1 MEENININREMIH
14 SRLVHFV
21 RGMKHSY
28 ATVKSFMDDHSLNW
42 EMTSLFF
49 FYILSGCKEGYRDR
63 DLFGL
68 KLFMNMRAF
77 THFIF
82 MR

>member
-28 ATVKSFMDDHSLNW
+28 TTVKSFMDDHSLELGNDIPV
-42 EMTSLFF
+42 FF
-49 FYILSGCKEGYRDR
+49 L
-63 DLFGL
+63 
-68 KLFMNMRAF
+68 
-77 THFIF
+77 HFVWL
-82 MR
+82 

>member
-21 RGMKHSY
+21 WGMKHSY
-28 ATVKSFMDDHSLNW
+28 ATVKSFMDDHSLKLGNDIPV
-42 EMTSLFF
+42 F